1 MTDPQTARTIV
12 KSRLVSSKKLNMMEG
27 GYEQQFVASELEEK
41 YLKRR
46 R

>member
-12 KSRLVSSKKLNMMEG
+12 KSGRVNPKELDMMEG